1 MLSKGEHLAI
11 AALALAGL
19 LFAGVWAYL
28 SLVPPGVPAR
38 TAEILPAPSVP
49 ARPASTPAP
58 AIAPLRPATAA
69 AAAGAALATE
79 ASNRRLAQENLLLR
93 RQLEGVLNWILANF
107 RGTFPLAEDR
117 LNRLQLKTVTDD
129 FTMDPEAADFV
140 RATPEE
146 RSKIN
151 DALLASAAVLREIE
165 QASLSVRNPRA
176 DKVILQVPSFPEEGR
191 ILQDD
196 LYAALESTLGA
207 DRFDRFLTVSE
218 LDLKAHFY
226 QFGEASRTMIFEL
239 AYSDNGEAPRLVIRD
254 AWVMPDGEH
263 TQVIQARE
271 STVTNLPSAYR
282 TYLAWLP
289 DYVAAYATP

>member
-19 LFAGVWAYL
+19 LFAGVLAYL
-28 SLVPPGVPAR
+28 SLVPSGVPAR
-38 TAEILPAPSVP
+38 MAEALPAPAAP
-49 ARPASTPAP
+49 ARPASNPMPAS
-58 AIAPLRPATAA
+58 APLRPAPATVAA
-69 AAAGAALATE
+69 AAPAAD
-79 ASNRRLAQENLLLR
+79 ASGRRLAEENRLLR

-117 LNRLQLKTVTDD
+117 LNRLQLKTVADD

-207 DRFDRFLTVSE
+207 DRFDRFLKVSE